1 MRVTAILE
9 TVLYA
14 DDPAACAAF
23 YVEVLGLT
31 ETRAVPG
38 RFNFLRCGQQ
48 MLLIFAPGPS
58 SDPAQQRGIPAH
70 GAKGRAMCAFAR
82 IRRPSWTLG
91 KRGFRPWANPSS
103 MSMTGRVVAGRST
116 CAIPPETRSNWP
128 RPASGAC
135 DRQDRSGEF
144 P

>member
-70 GAKGRAMCAFAR
+70 GAKGAGHVCFRADTAAELDAWKTRLQTMGQP
-82 IRRPSWTLG
+82 IEHEHDWPG
-91 KRGFRPWANPSS
+91 G
-103 MSMTGRVVAGRST
+103 AGRST